1 MAEELPSVLKLMECM
16 VVKYNLSSGRRCPGG
31 EGKGPCAKDVVFG
44 DGAASC
50 LPRFLTLGPGG
61 GEVLV
66 SQIKSKSVW

>member
-1 MAEELPSVLKLMECM
+1 M
-16 VVKYNLSSGRRCPGG
+16 VGSAQEVKGL
-31 EGKGPCAKDVVFG
+31 KGPCAKDVVFG

-50 LPRFLTLGPGG
+50 LPRFLALVPGG

>member
-1 MAEELPSVLKLMECM
+1 M
-16 VVKYNLSSGRRCPGG
+16 VKYNLSSGRKCPGG

-50 LPRFLTLGPGG
+50 LPCFLALVPGG